1 MSLVDHPFIGSFN
14 INNEEIFFELVVSF
28 KARRMRLQIIDGKL
42 QLVLPRGV
50 PLYSAESFVA
60 DKIGW
65 IKKQLAGSKPKPGK
79 FLFLGKEIKIEQ
91 EFELFSKHHK
101 VRYSNSELKIV
112 SPSGSKSDVKK
123 IYSAW
128 LRQQAKEYIATRA
141 YKLARKN
148 NFVVNKISIRGQT
161 TRWGSCSSKY
171 NLSFNFKLMQFRQEV
186 IDYVIFHELCHLIE
200 MNHSKSFWSLLKKF
214 CPDYKFLKSE
224 LKNSGSI

>member
-1 MSLVDHPFIGSFN
+1 MGIDSQLLVRSIFIN
-14 INNEEIFFELVVSF
+14 KEEISYRFRVSL
-28 KARRMRLQIIDGKL
+28 KARYMRLQISSSGLELI
-42 QLVLPRGV
+42 LPRGV
-50 PLYSAESFVA
+50 ALTEGERFVA
-60 DKIGW
+60 KKTDW
-65 IKKQLAGSKPKPGK
+65 IKKQLELVKPSQK
-79 FLFLGKEIKIEQ
+79 FLFLGSELKIKQ

-214 CPDYKFLKSE
+214 CPDYKFLKRE
-224 LKNSGSI
+224 LKNAGSI

>member
-1 MSLVDHPFIGSFN
+1 MGIDSQLLVRSIFIN
-14 INNEEIFFELVVSF
+14 KEEISYRFRVSL
-28 KARRMRLQIIDGKL
+28 KARYMRLQISSSGLELI
-42 QLVLPRGV
+42 LPRGV
-50 PLYSAESFVA
+50 ALTEGERFVA
-60 DKIGW
+60 KKTDW
-65 IKKQLAGSKPKPGK
+65 IKKHLELVKPSQK
-79 FLFLGKEIKIEQ
+79 FLFLGSELKIKQ

-214 CPDYKFLKSE
+214 CPDYKLLKRE
-224 LKNSGSI
+224 LKNAGSI